1 MVSALTEF
9 ILELINNPYIYLQL
23 SPKQHSLR
31 LLKNNG
37 QKKHLLEVRSP
48 NYFCSFYFQN
58 VGKLTQF
65 QRFPCLS
72 FFPSEIFLAVTS
84 SECFCAF
91 QAVLPRFCH
100 LFHHSGYIQ
109 GIVLFHMGSV
119 IPLSRNPSQLLFFF
133 NIKPRELIVHLC
145 VIINS
150 IKPYGLVRLSNIL
163 NITPFFTGST
173 LDN

>member
-1 MVSALTEF
+1 M
-9 ILELINNPYIYLQL
+9 
-23 SPKQHSLR
+23 SLR
-31 LLKNNG
+31 FGVTFYAVLEFSNNENI
-37 QKKHLLEVRSP
+37 HIYISLFL
-48 NYFCSFYFQN
+48 
-58 VGKLTQF
+58 QF
-65 QRFPCLS
+65 LFPKCRKVNTV
-72 FFPSEIFLAVTS
+72 SEISLSLFFFLQKSFLAVTS

-119 IPLSRNPSQLLFFF
+119 IPLSSNPAQLLFFF
-133 NIKPRELIVHLC
+133 FNVKPRELIVHLC

-163 NITPFFTGST
+163 NSTPFFTGNT